1 PAAVRLTPR
10 MGPKGFKADGAD
22 LAMVDVE
29 VVDAAGNR
37 CPVALNMIDFSLAG
51 PAEWRGGIAQG
62 PDNYILSKSLPVENG
77 VNRVLLRSTTE
88 AGKVVVTAT
97 SAGLKPAS
105 VELVSRPVKVADGLS
120 HEMPGDGLPS
130 FEGRGPTPR
139 GDSVTVTRRAV
150 QIASAT
156 AGANADKA
164 ATSFDDNEVTSWSND
179 GRRATAWIRYELAR
193 PAKVSEVTLKL
204 GNWRARSYPVR
215 VTVDDKVVYTGVTPQ
230 SLGYV
235 TITFAPVTGRS
246 LRIEL
251 TAAAAERDAFGQ
263 VTELADPQNAE
274 TTGGKGDAKGSLD
287 IVEIEIYEPVAR
299 GARR

>member
-1 PAAVRLTPR
+1 
-10 MGPKGFKADGAD
+10 KA
-22 LAMVDVE
+22 
-29 VVDAAGNR
+29 
-37 CPVALNMIDFSLAG
+37 
-51 PAEWRGGIAQG
+51 
-62 PDNYILSKSLPVENG
+62 LPVEGG

-88 AGKVVVTAT
+88 AGKVVVKAT

-120 HEMPGDGLPS
+120 LEMPGDGLPS

-150 QIASAT
+150 PIVSAA
-156 AGANADKA
+156 AGANADRA

-179 GRRATAWIRYELAR
+179 GKRATAWIEYEFAR
-193 PAKVSEVTLKL
+193 ASRVGEVTLKL
-204 GNWRARSYPVR
+204 GGWRTRSYPVR
-215 VTVDDKVVYTGVTPQ
+215 VSVDGKVVFDGVTPQ

-235 TITFAPVTGRS
+235 TLSFAPASGKS
-246 LRIEL
+246 LKIEL

-263 VTELADPQNAE
+263 VTELADPKNAE
-274 TTGGKGDAKGSLD
+274 TAGGRGDAKGSLD
-287 IVEIEIYEPVAR
+287 IVEIEIYEPVAGGGAR